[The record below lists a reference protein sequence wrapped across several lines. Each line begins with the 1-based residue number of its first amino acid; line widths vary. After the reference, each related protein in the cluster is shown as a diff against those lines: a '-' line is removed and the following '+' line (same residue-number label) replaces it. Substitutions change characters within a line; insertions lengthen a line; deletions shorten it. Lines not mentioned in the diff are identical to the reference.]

1 MADATKFVRMVE
13 NVKRLREEKRGEEI
27 KNKRLR
33 EKIKGLEK
41 IIKALTL

>member
-1 MADATKFVRMVE
+1 MANATKFLRQAE
-13 NVKRLREEKRGEEI
+13 KLKRLREEKRGEEI

-33 EKIKGLEK
+33 EKINGLEK